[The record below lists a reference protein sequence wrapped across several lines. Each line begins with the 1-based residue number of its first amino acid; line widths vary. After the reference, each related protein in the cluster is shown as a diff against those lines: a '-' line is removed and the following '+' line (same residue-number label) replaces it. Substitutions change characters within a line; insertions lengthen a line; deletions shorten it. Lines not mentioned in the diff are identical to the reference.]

1 FCSSGRWDNY
11 VPLALTR
18 ERAAFCCAAGR
29 SVVQNASVVQSR
41 GMKKWYWSGKLST
54 EERKWPND
62 GLPPEVEP
70 MPKWVMVCAAV
81 TVALLLAYASYTLI
95 IS

>member
-1 FCSSGRWDNY
+1 
-11 VPLALTR
+11 
-18 ERAAFCCAAGR
+18 
-29 SVVQNASVVQSR
+29 
-41 GMKKWYWSGKLST
+41 MKKWYWSGRLST

-70 MPKWVMVCAAV
+70 MPKWVMVCAAA
-81 TVALLLAYASYTLI
+81 TVALLLAYASYALI